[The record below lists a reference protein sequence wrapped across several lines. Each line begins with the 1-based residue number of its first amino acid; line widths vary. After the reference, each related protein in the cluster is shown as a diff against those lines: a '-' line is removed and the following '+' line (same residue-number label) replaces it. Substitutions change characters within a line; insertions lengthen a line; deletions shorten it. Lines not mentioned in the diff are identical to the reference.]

1 MPYVFAFFAFGKNP
15 NASAAADNNCTRKSR
30 WVRWYKP
37 TGQRPGTRLLNRTL
51 MSILRD
57 ITFGSQ
63 ITCQAV
69 YTFKGKTHGNRRSRR
84 YYISPPP
91 VNSPIYV
98 QEE

>member
-1 MPYVFAFFAFGKNP
+1 M
-15 NASAAADNNCTRKSR
+15 SQ
-30 WVRWYKP
+30 KP
-37 TGQRPGTRLLNRTL
+37 LENTYISYI

-91 VNSPIYV
+91 VNSPIYNAG
-98 QEE
+98 ELSIHR